1 MSVSRRQ
8 CGFSPRV
15 LLVIFTACQLANYF
29 DRGVI
34 GGELVA
40 MTRDP
45 VLELEHSEPRQG
57 ALQSGFVIGFML
69 AAPLFAALAHRFAPT
84 KLIAVGLLVWI
95 ASSLTAGFAPNYG
108 TLLAARIAIGVG
120 EASFAGLAPAYI
132 DDVAPPHRRN
142 VWLSIFFAATAV
154 GQAAGYGVSGALSAA
169 LGWRATFFFE
179 TALMAPFVVLF
190 LFVPPPPPT
199 RAPIVAATADAVPGS
214 VANYNA
220 LAPPRHRPSVL
231 RQLRDLL
238 ENPVYVSISLGYAAW
253 MFVIGCLGVF
263 LPAYCHEHLGLDEA
277 VASLAFGATTVVAGI
292 FGTAAGGYIVDHRKG
307 LTPYQRNVFAL
318 RMSSVLILF
327 GGAFCC
333 LGAAVGNAAWSFFLL
348 LFVGEFLIFMTT
360 GPVNAVSLA
369 CVQPHDR
376 SMAMSMNI
384 LVIHLLG
391 DLPSPVLV
399 GQAMQTVRLLYYPG
413 RDPVTGRLRHEGD
426 QWVIT
431 ALCTIMFVCAAFW
444 FASSVLY
451 AKLFRERRRD
461 VLLTE
466 AEEADAAAAAVQ
478 RDDNGVVA
486 LATEADADAEP
497 DADAVALSMR

>member
-1 MSVSRRQ
+1 LPSACSSGSRRR
-8 CGFSPRV
+8 SRPDSRR
-15 LLVIFTACQLANYF
+15 ITAL
-29 DRGVI
+29 
-34 GGELVA
+34 
-40 MTRDP
+40 
-45 VLELEHSEPRQG
+45 
-57 ALQSGFVIGFML
+57 
-69 AAPLFAALAHRFAPT
+69 
-84 KLIAVGLLVWI
+84 
-95 ASSLTAGFAPNYG
+95 
-108 TLLAARIAIGVG
+108 LLAARIAIGVG

-199 RAPIVAATADAVPGS
+199 RAPIVAATADSVPGS

-231 RQLRDLL
+231 RQLRELL

-318 RMSSVLILF
+318 RMSSVLILL

-333 LGAAVGNAAWSFFLL
+333 LGAAVGNAAWSFFAA
-348 LFVGEFLIFMTT
+348 
-360 GPVNAVSLA
+360 AVHRRVSHLYDHRAGQCSVA
-369 CVQPHDR
+369 C
-376 SMAMSMNI
+376 
-384 LVIHLLG
+384 
-391 DLPSPVLV
+391 
-399 GQAMQTVRLLYYPG
+399 
-413 RDPVTGRLRHEGD
+413 
-426 QWVIT
+426 
-431 ALCTIMFVCAAFW
+431 VCAA
-444 FASSVLY
+444 ARPQHGDVDEHSRDPL
-451 AKLFRERRRD
+451 ARRF
-461 VLLTE
+461 
-466 AEEADAAAAAVQ
+466 
-478 RDDNGVVA
+478 
-486 LATEADADAEP
+486 
-497 DADAVALSMR
+497 AVASAGWPSDANCASALLSGT